1 MKLDYEYFL
10 MRRNLT
16 TEQLIRN
23 NNVNSYEE
31 FCTILLQLRVK
42 PPSEEIFNLTFSAIK
57 SIEKNNDDK
66 EKQGLRGKKNST
78 RKTTTRS
85 TRIKKGG
92 NAQLKKQE
100 KEMGNRTASSIRKE
114 KST

>member
-16 TEQLIRN
+16 TEQLIRSN
-23 NNVNSYEE
+23 NINSYEE
-31 FCTILLQLRVK
+31 FCTILLQLRVN
-42 PPSEEIFNLTFSAIK
+42 PPPEDNFNLAFSAIK
-57 SIEKNNDDK
+57 PVEKNNNDK

-85 TRIKKGG
+85 TSSKKGG

-100 KEMGNRTASSIRKE
+100 KEMGNRTASSIRKK